1 MFDAVRS
8 LRDATELDEV
18 LRAPRV
24 VLYKHSSRC
33 GISTMALL
41 EVRHFAATHPDVP
54 VYQID
59 VVAQRPL
66 ARTIADRLS
75 VKHAS
80 PQAILVRS
88 GEATWHAS
96 HFGISADALQEA
108 LR

>member
-1 MFDAVRS
+1 VFDAVRP

-18 LRAPRV
+18 LRAPLV

-66 ARTIADRLS
+66 SKAIADRLG

-80 PQAILVRS
+80 PQAILVVN
-88 GEATWHAS
+88 GEAAWSAT
-96 HFGISADALQEA
+96 HFGVSADALQEA
-108 LR
+108 LT

>member
-1 MFDAVRS
+1 VFDAVRP

-18 LRAPRV
+18 LRAPLV

-66 ARTIADRLS
+66 SKAIADRLS

-80 PQAILVRS
+80 PQAILVQS

>member
-1 MFDAVRS
+1 VFDAIRS

-18 LRAPRV
+18 LRAPLV

-59 VVAQRPL
+59 VLAQRRL
-66 ARTIADRLS
+66 ARAIADRLG

-80 PQAILVRS
+80 PQAILVQH
-88 GEATWHAS
+88 GEAKWHS
-96 HFGISADALQEA
+96 THFGISADALQEA